1 MKKLLG
7 IAFLVLIVWGIYN
20 AISDS
25 FKFRSLKKETFECV
39 GISTAA
45 VNNVNVSATFSID
58 PTKKTITLQHS
69 GKLIGSILPFP
80 KKLVYD
86 IKEAKGDIIK
96 TETHYWSWKNLVG
109 DNKITKSHLSTY
121 DNKKSF
127 NFLKHGDSSGRAV
140 EVNFK
145 NCKKTN

>member
-1 MKKLLG
+1 MKRVFIIIFFG
-7 IAFLVLIVWGIYN
+7 LIVWGIYN

-25 FKFRSLKKETFECV
+25 FKFRGLKKETFECA
-39 GISTAA
+39 GISTAGLDD
-45 VNNVNVSATFSID
+45 VRVLATFSID
-58 PTKKTITLQHS
+58 PTKKTITFQHS

-96 TETHYWSWKNLVG
+96 TKTHYWSWKNLVG
-109 DNKITKSHLSTY
+109 DYKITKSHLSTY

-127 NFLKHGDSSGRAV
+127 TFLKHGGLYEKV
-140 EVNFK
+140 QVNFE
-145 NCKKTN
+145 NCKKIN

>member
-7 IAFLVLIVWGIYN
+7 ILVLGLIVWGIYN

-25 FKFRSLKKETFECV
+25 FKFRSLKKETFECA
-39 GISTAA
+39 GISTAG
-45 VNNVNVSATFSID
+45 VNNVNVLATFSID
-58 PTKKTITLQHS
+58 PTKKTITFQHS

-96 TETHYWSWKNLVG
+96 TKTHYWSWKNLVG

-127 NFLKHGDSSGRAV
+127 TFLKHGGLYEKV
-140 EVNFK
+140 QVNFE
-145 NCKKTN
+145 NCKKIN